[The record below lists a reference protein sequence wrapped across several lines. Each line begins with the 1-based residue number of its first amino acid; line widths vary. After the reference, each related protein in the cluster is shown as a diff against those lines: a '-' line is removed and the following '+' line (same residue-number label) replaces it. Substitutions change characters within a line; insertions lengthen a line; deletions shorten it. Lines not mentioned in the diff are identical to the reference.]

1 MQNAHRTGPLDI
13 DFRHLRTFLTLARL
27 GNFSQTGR
35 EVALSQSA
43 VSRHIRALEDTLGLR
58 LFQRLGRRAVLT
70 SAGHTLRT
78 RLATLMREAES
89 VPRVI
94 RDLAEGVRGDIRIG
108 ASITA
113 AHAILPPLFGAYRRR
128 YPDVAVTL
136 QPGNSAHALETL
148 ARGEIDLAFV
158 GSDALP
164 PGTHVVAE
172 IPDQIVFIAPRAHP
186 LAGRRLRPA
195 DLAGCDFIQRDA
207 ASDTRALVDRWFQA
221 ERVQPRTV
229 MEVG

>member
-1 MQNAHRTGPLDI
+1 MRDQHRTSLPDI

-27 GNFSQTGR
+27 GNFSRTGQQ
-35 EVALSQSA
+35 VALSQSA

-70 SAGHTLRT
+70 SAGQTLRT
-78 RLATLMREAES
+78 RMKTLMREAES
-89 VPRVI
+89 LPRVI

-113 AHAILPPLFGAYRRR
+113 AHTILPPLLGAYRRR
-128 YPDVAVTL
+128 YPRVELAL
-136 QPGNSAHALETL
+136 QPGDSADVLDTL

-164 PGTHVVAE
+164 PGTSVVAE
-172 IPDQIVFIAPRAHP
+172 IPDQVLFIAPRAHP
-186 LAGRRLRPA
+186 LAGRRLRPV
-195 DLAGCDFIQRDA
+195 DLAGCHFIQRDA
-207 ASDTRALVDRWFQA
+207 SSDTRALVGRWFQA
-221 ERVQPRTV
+221 QRVQPRTV

>member
-1 MQNAHRTGPLDI
+1 MQKSHITRPLDL

-43 VSRHIRALEDTLGLR
+43 VSRHIRALEETLGLR
-58 LFQRLGRRAVLT
+58 LFQRLGRRAILT
-70 SAGHTLRT
+70 SAGQTLRT
-78 RLATLMREAES
+78 RLATLMREVES

-128 YPDVAVTL
+128 YPDVALAL
-136 QPGNSAHALETL
+136 QPGNSAEVLATL
-148 ARGEIDLAFV
+148 TRGEIDLAFV

-164 PGTHVVAE
+164 PRTSVVAE
-172 IPDQIVFIAPRAHP
+172 IADQILFIAPRTHP
-186 LAGRRLRPA
+186 LAGRRLRSA
-195 DLAGCDFIQRDA
+195 DLAGCNFIHRDA
-207 ASDTRALVDRWFQA
+207 SSDTRALVDRWLQA
-221 ERVQPRTV
+221 ERVRPQTV